1 MKSATFKLSK
11 AQQIFFAIV
20 LGMSVVFAGCTE
32 NPSSNIPVDS
42 SNSVDGIEGKWIEI
56 QENGISG
63 ARAELTLSGT
73 QGIYLIP
80 AADEA
85 SPADYQLYM
94 LFEYENDVSNQALHI
109 RVHKRTVLGKDQPS
123 GFEEVQQYSLGDDRL
138 RIFDKTFVRQ

>member
-42 SNSVDGIEGKWIEI
+42 SNSLDGIEGTWIEI
-56 QENGISG
+56 QENGNSG
-63 ARAELTLSGT
+63 ARAELTLSGS

-80 AADEA
+80 ARGEA
-85 SPADYQLYM
+85 SLADYQLYI
-94 LFEYENDVSNQALHI
+94 LFEYENDALNQSLHI
-109 RVHKRTVLGKDQPS
+109 RVHKKTFLSKVQPS
-123 GFEEVQQYSLGDDRL
+123 EFEEVQQYSLSDDRL